1 MACSDGMPAER
12 DCGGAALDG
21 GIAPT
26 EQYCDRAFVGTYA
39 ALTELLLR
47 DTVEGRLQCGALRT
61 LLRNLVPKTFVCMI
75 NEKRQVGL

>member
-26 EQYCDRAFVGTYA
+26 EQYCDGAFAGTYA
-39 ALTELLLR
+39 DGTI
-47 DTVEGRLQCGALRT
+47 TS
-61 LLRNLVPKTFVCMI
+61 
-75 NEKRQVGL
+75 